1 MSNSALPTQNKTNPT
16 KSMSNIKDMLE
27 QASHITALSVVTSTE
42 YSPSTPFLHLET
54 FVSPEDIMKVVLECS
69 RKKEMHTHKCV
80 YKTTTVGTSSWQ
92 TYMRDEDVMEA
103 FAIILM
109 QKIIPAYAKSKL
121 FVHCRNEKPSDEKI
135 AEYTAHKST
144 ELIEAFNRGLHAY
157 NVSQIKTPDELIANG
172 KSSEEPEAK

>member
-1 MSNSALPTQNKTNPT
+1 VSNSAQPTQNKTNPT

-27 QASHITALSVVTSTE
+27 QASHITAFSVVSSTE
-42 YSPSTPFLHLET
+42 YSSTTPFLQLET
-54 FVSPEDIMKVVLECS
+54 FSSPEEIMEVILECS

-80 YKTTTVGTSSWQ
+80 YKTTTAGTSSWQ
-92 TYMRDEDVMEA
+92 SYMRDEDVMEA

-121 FVHCRNEKPSDEKI
+121 FVPYRNDKPSDADVAK
-135 AEYTAHKST
+135 YTAHKTT

-157 NVSQIKTPDELIANG
+157 NVSQLKTIEELHSDE
-172 KSSEEPEAK
+172 KQSEETESK

>member
-1 MSNSALPTQNKTNPT
+1 
-16 KSMSNIKDMLE
+16 MSNIKDMLE
-27 QASHITALSVVTSTE
+27 QASHITALSVVSSTE
-42 YSPSTPFLHLET
+42 YSSTTPFILLET
-54 FVSPEDIMKVVLECS
+54 FSSPEEIMKVIRECS
-69 RKKEMHTHKCV
+69 NKKEMHTHKCV
-80 YKTTTVGTSSWQ
+80 YKTTTVGSSSWQ

-121 FVHCRNEKPSDEKI
+121 FVPYRNDKPSDADVAKYVEHK
-135 AEYTAHKST
+135 TA

-172 KSSEEPEAK
+172 KSAEEPESK

>member
-1 MSNSALPTQNKTNPT
+1 
-16 KSMSNIKDMLE
+16 MSNIKDMLE
-27 QASHITALSVVTSTE
+27 QASHITALSVVSSTE
-42 YSPSTPFLHLET
+42 YSPSTPFLHLDT
-54 FVSPEDIMKVVLECS
+54 FVSPEDIMKVILECS

-92 TYMRDEDVMEA
+92 SYMRDEDVMEV

-121 FVHCRNEKPSDEKI
+121 FVPQRNDKPSDDEI
-135 AEYTAHKST
+135 AKYTAHKSA

-157 NVSQIKTPDELIANG
+157 NVSQLKTIEELHDE
-172 KSSEEPEAK
+172 KRSEETETK